1 MEIIKESK
9 FDSFDSGKS
18 VGIVETKYYDF
29 GEPPEEMLL
38 ESGSKLGPI
47 TLAYETYGTL
57 NTRRSN
63 AILIFHALSG
73 DAHAAGFNSKS
84 DKKPGWW
91 DSMVGPGKPFDTQKY
106 YVICA
111 NVIGGCKGS
120 TGPSSINPV
129 TGKPYGLE
137 FPVISIKDIITAQK
151 KLIDYLGIEILLCVV
166 GGSMG
171 GMQALQWIVSY
182 PEISKGAMLI
192 ATAPSHSAQEIAF
205 NSISRYAITTDPNW
219 NCGDYYKG
227 SRPEIGL
234 SIARM
239 IGHVTYISEGA
250 IHKKFGRSIKD
261 EPGIKEESGIKDGPN
276 SKDGRDASVIK
287 SNNDENKNVKCPGLA
302 DFTNEFE
309 VGSYLKYQ
317 GEAFIKRFD
326 ANSYLYITK
335 AIDDFDVSTG
345 YTNLA
350 EALSRVKAKCF
361 VISFST
367 DWLYPAEQSLKIVKA
382 LKING
387 IETTYTNFESPFGHD
402 AFLIEDERLKKIFS
416 GFLKSLQI

>member
-9 FDSFDSGKS
+9 FDSFDSGNS
-18 VGIVETKYYDF
+18 VGIVETKYF
-29 GEPPEEMLL
+29 NFAGPPDELLL
-38 ESGSKLGPI
+38 ESGSKMGPV
-47 TLAYETYGTL
+47 TLAYETYGSL
-57 NTRRSN
+57 NVRRSN
-63 AILIFHALSG
+63 AVLIFHALSG

-91 DSMVGPGKPFDTQKY
+91 DCMIGPGKPFDTLKY

-111 NVIGGCKGS
+111 NIIGGCKGS
-120 TGPSSINPV
+120 TGPSSINPA
-129 TGKPYGLE
+129 TGKPYGLA
-137 FPVISIKDIITAQK
+137 FPVISIRDIITAQK
-151 KLIDYLGIEILLCVV
+151 KLIDYLGIETLLCVV

-182 PEISKGAMLI
+182 PEITKGAMLI

-219 NCGDYYKG
+219 NCGDYYNG

-250 IHKKFGRSIKD
+250 IHKKFGRNLKDEFDIKD
-261 EPGIKEESGIKDGPN
+261 RAGTKESHERVEGPG
-276 SKDGRDASVIK
+276 AAQQK
-287 SNNDENKNVKCPGLA
+287 SNYDENKNVKCPGIA

-335 AIDDFDVSTG
+335 AIDDFDVSEG
-345 YTNLA
+345 YANLT

-402 AFLIEDERLKKIFS
+402 AFLIEDERLKNIFS
-416 GFLKSLQI
+416 GFLKSLHI